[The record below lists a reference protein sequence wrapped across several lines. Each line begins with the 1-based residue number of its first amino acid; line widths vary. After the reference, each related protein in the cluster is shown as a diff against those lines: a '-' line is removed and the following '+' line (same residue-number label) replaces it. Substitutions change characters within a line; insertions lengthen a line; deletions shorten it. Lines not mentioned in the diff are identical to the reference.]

1 MVVNDILIMQR
12 KTFFGFD
19 PNIKQ
24 VFVFLFENNRKV
36 LSLFIEYLDEETL
49 KISKQ
54 DLGLY
59 GLFWESG
66 SSIEEIISL
75 FKVNLSIRQPP
86 LKRWHEEA

>member
-1 MVVNDILIMQR
+1 MQR

-24 VFVFLFENNRKV
+24 VFVFLFENNQKV

-49 KISKQ
+49 KNSKQ

-59 GLFWESG
+59 SLFWESG

-75 FKVNLSIRQPP
+75 FKVNLSTQKPP
-86 LKRWHEEA
+86 LKRWHEEV